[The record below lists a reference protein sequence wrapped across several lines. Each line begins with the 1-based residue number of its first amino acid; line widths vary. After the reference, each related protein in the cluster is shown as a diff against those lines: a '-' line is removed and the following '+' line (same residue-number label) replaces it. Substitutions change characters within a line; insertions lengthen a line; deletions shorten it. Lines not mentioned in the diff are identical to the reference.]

1 MESSFSYLSL
11 SVSVLHFRTNSTDM
25 ELCHSDRVC
34 VCVCAQHCWCL
45 QQLCMSLCISTTSYS
60 PVKVCND
67 SGLFGCVSHVEV
79 IVASCCCLYAP
90 HSCLN
95 LYWIIR
101 FNFKQFSAVFPCLEC
116 RCRLFIITSSHLY
129 PWVAVNPFFK
139 LSFGSSAD
147 PFSHEWPAADHGGGG
162 QSLGSVGRKLWEP
175 RQRWSWRRRRYR
187 VQQAQRAAH
196 EGTRLIHQRHRLR
209 RAHPA

>member
-1 MESSFSYLSL
+1 MFACERVCLGGRECFAEACVVCLLPYLITACKKAITSHWIATLCTLHGGSEMESSFSYLSL

-25 ELCHSDRVC
+25 ELCHSDR

-67 SGLFGCVSHVEV
+67 SGLLGCVSHVEV

-95 LYWIIR
+95 LY
-101 FNFKQFSAVFPCLEC
+101 
-116 RCRLFIITSSHLY
+116 
-129 PWVAVNPFFK
+129 
-139 LSFGSSAD
+139 
-147 PFSHEWPAADHGGGG
+147 
-162 QSLGSVGRKLWEP
+162 
-175 RQRWSWRRRRYR
+175 
-187 VQQAQRAAH
+187 
-196 EGTRLIHQRHRLR
+196 
-209 RAHPA
+209 